1 MIVYELLNE
10 KYPSLLVDSPYDNNA
25 YILNRFSDYYIVI
38 VYLSKE
44 SYNIAFVVSVTKD
57 MLRSF
62 DSIWIELMID
72 IGGEALSGKHNIR
85 LGDIVIGCPIKKDG
99 GVFCLSL
106 HDFRYI
112 VLYFSCLYEYFI
124 NLGYPHCIQ
133 IVVPCVPTCVY
144 QNLE

>member
-10 KYPSLLVDSPYDNNA
+10 KYSSLLVDSPYDNNV

-44 SYNIAFVVSVTKD
+44 SYNIVFVISVIKD

-72 IGGEALSGKHNIR
+72 IGGEALSGKHDIR
-85 LGDIVIGCPIKKDG
+85 LGNIVIDCSIKKDG
-99 GVFCLSL
+99 DVFYLSL

-112 VLYFSCLYEYFI
+112 VLYFSCLYKYFI

-144 QNLE
+144 ENLE